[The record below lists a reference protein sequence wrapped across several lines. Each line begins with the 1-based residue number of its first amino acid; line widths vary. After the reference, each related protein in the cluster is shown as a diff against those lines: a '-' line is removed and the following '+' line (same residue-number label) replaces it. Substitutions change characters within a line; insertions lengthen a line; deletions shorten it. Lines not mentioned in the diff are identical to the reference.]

1 MDSNSRDVSL
11 HAASREGSTVI
22 SVVADGSHHG
32 SNAYFQ
38 AHSDGIATQS
48 EKQRSPDETSAS
60 RSHEGAM
67 GNETRQVSS
76 SQSDLLE
83 SNVVNGIRI
92 AAV

>member
-1 MDSNSRDVSL
+1 MDSTSRDVSL

-38 AHSDGIATQS
+38 AHPDGPATQS

-60 RSHEGAM
+60 CSHEGAM
-67 GNETRQVSS
+67 GIEPRQVSS
-76 SQSDLLE
+76 SQSNSPWL
-83 SNVVNGIRI
+83 V
-92 AAV
+92 